1 MNIRVVPYNPEWPAA
16 YEHEAATIARILGNE
31 LVAIYHIGSTSVP
44 GLAAKPVI
52 DIMPTVRSIEAID
65 RFDASFEVLG
75 YECMGE
81 FGIPGRRYYRKGGEE
96 RTHQVHI
103 FGRNT
108 VRDIER
114 HLAFRDYLRAHPA
127 TAHRY
132 GELKKSLARRF
143 PDDIEGYCDGKEVFM
158 QELERAALTW
168 YRCGKGI
175 L

>member
-81 FGIPGRRYYRKGGEE
+81 FGIPGRRYYR
-96 RTHQVHI
+96 
-103 FGRNT
+103 
-108 VRDIER
+108 
-114 HLAFRDYLRAHPA
+114 
-127 TAHRY
+127 
-132 GELKKSLARRF
+132 
-143 PDDIEGYCDGKEVFM
+143 
-158 QELERAALTW
+158 
-168 YRCGKGI
+168 
-175 L
+175 

>member
-103 FGRNT
+103 FGRNN

-114 HLAFRDYLRAHPA
+114 HLAVRDYLRAHPA

-132 GELKKSLARRF
+132 GELKSPWPGGFPTISKATAMARRSS
-143 PDDIEGYCDGKEVFM
+143 C
-158 QELERAALTW
+158 RSS
-168 YRCGKGI
+168 KG
-175 L
+175 LP

>member
-1 MNIRVVPYNPEWPAA
+1 MRRRQ
-16 YEHEAATIARILGNE
+16 IARILGNE

-65 RFDASFEVLG
+65 RFDAWFEVLG

-96 RTHQVHI
+96 KDTPGTHFRPEQCPRHRT
-103 FGRNT
+103 
-108 VRDIER
+108 R

-127 TAHRY
+127 TAHRC
-132 GELKKSLARRF
+132 GETEKVPGPAVSRR
-143 PDDIEGYCDGKEVFM
+143 
-158 QELERAALTW
+158 
-168 YRCGKGI
+168 YRR
-175 L
+175 LR